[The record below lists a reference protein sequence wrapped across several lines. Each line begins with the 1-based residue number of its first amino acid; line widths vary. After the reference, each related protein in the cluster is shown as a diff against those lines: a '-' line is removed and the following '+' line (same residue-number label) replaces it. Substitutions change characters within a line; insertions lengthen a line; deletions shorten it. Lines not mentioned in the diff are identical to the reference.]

1 LHKNFSLKEGN
12 LELDPGMMA
21 FNSRKKKELQ
31 RHMGDGSSK
40 EKGIS
45 LIEVLISLFLIMIGI
60 FGLISMQ
67 PMAWRLSGT
76 ADYLGRA
83 AHMLQKELQFHEAR
97 IMNPNVTIPVDPNTH
112 IWSSEYEVNASGQ
125 EEVKT
130 GDAVFNVQTT
140 ITDLD
145 GGRSYRLAVRVSWP
159 AKPSGISESLLV
171 TRTESYRQ

>member
-1 LHKNFSLKEGN
+1 
-12 LELDPGMMA
+12 MMA
-21 FNSRKKKELQ
+21 FNPRKKKELKK
-31 RHMGDGSSK
+31 HMGDSSGK

-45 LIEVLISLFLIMIGI
+45 LIEVLISLFLLMIGVLGMI
-60 FGLISMQ
+60 AIQ

-83 AHMLQKELQFHEAR
+83 AHTLQKELQFYEAR
-97 IMNPNVTIPVDPNTH
+97 IMNPNVTIPIDPNTMA
-112 IWSSEYEVNASGQ
+112 WSTQYEINASGQ
-125 EEVKT
+125 GEAKT

-159 AKPSGISESLLV
+159 ANPVGISESLLV

>member
-1 LHKNFSLKEGN
+1 MGTQNCI
-12 LELDPGMMA
+12 PRVMA
-21 FNSRKKKELQ
+21 INSREKKELLK
-31 RHMGDGSSK
+31 HMGDSSSK

-45 LIEVLISLFLIMIGI
+45 LIEVLISLFLLMIGVL
-60 FGLISMQ
+60 GMLSLQ
-67 PMAWRLSGT
+67 PAAWRMSGT

-83 AHMLQKELQFHEAR
+83 ANTLQKELQIHEAR
-97 IMNPNVTIPVDPNTH
+97 IMNPNVTIPIDPNTMV
-112 IWSSEYEVNASGQ
+112 WSSEYEVNASGQ
-125 EEVKT
+125 EDVKT

-159 AKPSGISESLLV
+159 GRPSGISESLLV

>member
-1 LHKNFSLKEGN
+1 MITAVK
-12 LELDPGMMA
+12 
-21 FNSRKKKELQ
+21 SRKKKDMQ
-31 RHMGDGSSK
+31 RHMGDSSSK

-45 LIEVLISLFLIMIGI
+45 LIEVLVSVFLLVIGVL
-60 FGLISMQ
+60 GLISMQ
-67 PMAWRLSGT
+67 PAAWRLSGT

-83 AHMLQKELQFHEAR
+83 AHTLQKELQFYEAR
-97 IMNPNVTIPVDPNTH
+97 IMNPNITIPIDPNTMA
-112 IWSSEYEVNASGQ
+112 WSREYEVNASGQ
-125 EEVKT
+125 EDVKT

-159 AKPSGISESLLV
+159 GRPAGISESLLV